1 MNISQ
6 IFNIALKNMHI
17 NRARFW
23 QSMLGFII
31 AVAAIF
37 TILCVGQGMLKRI
50 DGIYQQYSRDMVFVS
65 VFMRAESKQ
74 SFNEMDLLRVIE
86 ADKDLYDAF
95 TPFVPL
101 VNDNLRY
108 GNMVYDETGII
119 GVSDEYLATMPVL
132 QLAEGR
138 FLQTM
143 DIEREQKV
151 CVVGNYV
158 AEKVLDNNALGSK
171 IKIRGENYTVIGVL
185 QAVPVVGEDWN
196 KVAYIPFT
204 NARKLAGSGFVSYSS
219 GNYYK
224 SDYYIKASS
233 MENVKLLRQSIWDN
247 LEKAYGDNQIT
258 YVHALSREQ
267 ENSVAGIYMTLSQS
281 LLFVVIVLLIGCVG
295 IMNMMLAV
303 VSSRT
308 KEIAIRKTF
317 GANNKDIRRQ
327 FLLESGCTGII
338 GGLLGIFL
346 GLISSYLVCN
356 LIQLPVNLVGVPLG
370 PILVSLLVS
379 VALGIISGT
388 YPANQAAKMEPVVA
402 LCH

>member
-1 MNISQ
+1 
-6 IFNIALKNMHI
+6 
-17 NRARFW
+17 
-23 QSMLGFII
+23 
-31 AVAAIF
+31 
-37 TILCVGQGMLKRI
+37 
-50 DGIYQQYSRDMVFVS
+50 
-65 VFMRAESKQ
+65 
-74 SFNEMDLLRVIE
+74 
-86 ADKDLYDAF
+86 
-95 TPFVPL
+95 
-101 VNDNLRY
+101 
-108 GNMVYDETGII
+108 
-119 GVSDEYLATMPVL
+119 
-132 QLAEGR
+132 
-138 FLQTM
+138 
-143 DIEREQKV
+143 
-151 CVVGNYV
+151 
-158 AEKVLDNNALGSK
+158 
-171 IKIRGENYTVIGVL
+171 
-185 QAVPVVGEDWN
+185 
-196 KVAYIPFT
+196 
-204 NARKLAGSGFVSYSS
+204 
-219 GNYYK
+219 
-224 SDYYIKASS
+224 